1 MSLAA
6 CSARSKLNFSA
17 SSTSRRGLRRKIKE
31 VSVGGSLHYGI
42 WARWMDVQACK
53 LMQSFLEKADLK
65 SEVKHFAHES
75 KH

>member
-1 MSLAA
+1 MPDPNSI
-6 CSARSKLNFSA
+6 SQPHRQVGG
-17 SSTSRRGLRRKIKE
+17 GLRRKIKE

-65 SEVKHFAHES
+65 SEVKHFAHEL